1 MNASLSQTASALFTG
16 FSLGRHSRVNCAMC
30 SARHLPGAEKPH
42 TCRRPQCQGW
52 QQHRVEMRV
61 TRLRD
66 MAALALMG
74 LAALSP
80 ALDLLA

>member
-1 MNASLSQTASALFTG
+1 MNASFLQTASDLPTG
-16 FSLGRHSRVNCAMC
+16 FWFGRRARVNCAMC
-30 SARHLPGAEKPH
+30 APRHLPGAMKPH

-52 QQHRVEMRV
+52 QQHRAQTRV

-66 MAALALMG
+66 VAALALLG
-74 LAALSP
+74 LAAISP